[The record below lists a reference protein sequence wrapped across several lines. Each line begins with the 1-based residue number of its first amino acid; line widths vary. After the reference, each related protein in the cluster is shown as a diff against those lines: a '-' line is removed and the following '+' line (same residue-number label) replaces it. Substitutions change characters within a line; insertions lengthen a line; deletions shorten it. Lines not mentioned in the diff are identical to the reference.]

1 MNRLLQS
8 LTPARVAIACIVFAV
23 ALGGTSYAALTR
35 GSSSNDV
42 APSAT
47 SPNRSGAA
55 ASAVAVEQRLERS
68 RHAAEPARA
77 KARAKARA
85 HAKVKKAV
93 HEQRSPRL
101 PVASTASRVARPKA
115 RSEKPVASSHPTRV
129 RKARRADQARVA
141 GKRCRRTPATPSAKR
156 SDNPA
161 PVRTCKSRPNQPPPP
176 PAPPPPPPPPQI
188 GDDR

>member
-1 MNRLLQS
+1 MKRLLQN
-8 LTPARVAIACIVFAV
+8 LTPARVAIACIVFVV

-35 GSSSNDV
+35 GSSSSSNDV
-42 APSAT
+42 AHSAT

-68 RHAAEPARA
+68 RHAVRPEPA
-77 KARAKARA
+77 KARAKARV
-85 HAKVKKAV
+85 HVKVRKAG
-93 HEQRSPRL
+93 HEQRVRPH
-101 PVASTASRVARPKA
+101 PVAATASRVARPKP
-115 RSEKPVASSHPTRV
+115 RSVKPVASSQPTRV
-129 RKARRADQARVA
+129 RKARRADQARAA
-141 GKRCRRTPATPSAKR
+141 GKRCRRKPATPVAKR

-176 PAPPPPPPPPQI
+176 PPPPPPPQI